1 VLQAG
6 TSLAE
11 FLLKAQRPGGVI
23 PSWYDGE
30 TLEPVG
36 VFSAE
41 NGETAGAAL
50 FLAELYRRTKEGRH
64 LAGAERAFGYI
75 LREIVPRHKWFD
87 FETFFS
93 CSRKEVGFFDTFT
106 GQYAQNTLSMHQAA
120 EAALALYEVTGKKAY
135 LESGRALLEYLVLY
149 QQVWSPPWLSRE
161 LFGGFGVQNTDGE
174 WSDSRQG
181 YVAVTLMRYYEATG
195 EREYFERGVSAL
207 RAMFSL
213 FESPSS
219 PRCAENYAHSAIDR
233 PGGVT
238 GIHWGTGSS
247 VVSVHLFERSFGG
260 AHVNV
265 AGGWGCGIDG
275 CTVTDVRTTDDRLTV
290 TIRDDLGTPRPLR
303 VTFGGV
309 DGASRRVVINGRDL
323 GSMQSQGLKRG
334 CEIIL

>member
-1 VLQAG
+1 MTPPAG
-6 TSLAE
+6 PRCSR
-11 FLLKAQRPGGVI
+11 QRRPWR
-23 PSWYDGE
+23 SSC
-30 TLEPVG
+30 LEAVG

-41 NGETAGAAL
+41 NAETAGAAL

-64 LAGAERAFGYI
+64 LAGAERAFAYI
-75 LREIVPRHKWFD
+75 LREIVPRQKWFD

-93 CSRKEVGFFDTFT
+93 CSRKEVGFFDRFT

-120 EAALALYEVTGKKAY
+120 EAALALYEVTGRRSY
-135 LESGRALLEYLVLY
+135 LDSGRELLEYLSLY

-181 YVAVTLMRYYEATG
+181 YFALTLMRYYEVTG
-195 EREYFERGVSAL
+195 EREYLERGVSAL

-213 FESPSS
+213 FESPLS

-247 VVSVHLFERSFGG
+247 VVSVHLFEQRYGG

-275 CTVTDVRTTDDRLTV
+275 CTVTDVRVSGDRITV
-290 TIRDDLGTPRPLR
+290 TIRDDVGAPRPLR
-303 VTFGGV
+303 VTFTGV
-309 DGASRRVVINGRDL
+309 ETGARRIVINGRDL
-323 GSMQSQGLKRG
+323 GSIPSQDLERG
-334 CEIIL
+334 CESTL